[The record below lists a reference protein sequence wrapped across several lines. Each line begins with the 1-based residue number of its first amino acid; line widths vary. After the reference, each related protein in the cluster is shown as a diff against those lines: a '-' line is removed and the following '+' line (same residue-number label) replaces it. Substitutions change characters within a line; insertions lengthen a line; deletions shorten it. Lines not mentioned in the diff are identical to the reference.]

1 MIIRNWITLL
11 FIISLISISS
21 ALVAEYF
28 FNLQPCELCLKQRH
42 PYYLILICLI
52 LIFLFKNL
60 NKIWLYLVIQ
70 LASVYGLFYS
80 IWHVGVENKILKGP
94 AGCSAMLTS
103 SENASDL
110 KAQIL
115 SKQVIS
121 CDEVIWSFGIS
132 AASINTLVLLVIFIL
147 NAIYLFK
154 YYGIKKEKASK
165 KILHQEV
172 PLIESF

>member
-1 MIIRNWITLL
+1 MIIRNWTLLL

-21 ALVAEYF
+21 ALIAEYF

-42 PYYLILICLI
+42 PYYLILVCLVF
-52 LIFLFKNL
+52 IFIIKNL
-60 NKIWLYLVIQ
+60 NKIVFYLLIQ
-70 LASVYGLFYS
+70 LGAVYGLFYS

-94 AGCSAMLTS
+94 SGCSVMLTN
-103 SENASDL
+103 SESASDL

-121 CDEVIWSFGIS
+121 CDEVIWSFFGIS

-154 YYGIKKEKASK
+154 NYGIKKEKN
-165 KILHQEV
+165 V
-172 PLIESF
+172 

>member
-1 MIIRNWITLL
+1 MIIRNWNLLL

-21 ALVAEYF
+21 ALIAEYF
-28 FNLQPCELCLKQRH
+28 FNLQPCDLCLKQRH
-42 PYYLILICLI
+42 PYYLILVSLVF
-52 LIFLFKNL
+52 IFIIKNL
-60 NKIWLYLVIQ
+60 NKVVFYLLIQ

-94 AGCSAMLTS
+94 AGCSAMLTN
-103 SENASDL
+103 SEDASDL

-121 CDEVIWSFGIS
+121 CDEVIWSFFGIS

-147 NAIYLFK
+147 NAIYLFR
-154 YYGIKKEKASK
+154 YYGIKKEKS
-165 KILHQEV
+165 V
-172 PLIESF
+172 

>member
-1 MIIRNWITLL
+1 MIIRNWTLLL

-21 ALVAEYF
+21 ALIAEYF

-42 PYYLILICLI
+42 PYYLILVCLVF
-52 LIFLFKNL
+52 IFIIKNL
-60 NKIWLYLVIQ
+60 NKIVFYLLIQ
-70 LASVYGLFYS
+70 LSAVYGLFYS

-94 AGCSAMLTS
+94 SGCSVMLKN
-103 SENASDL
+103 SESASDL

-121 CDEVIWSFGIS
+121 CDEVIWSFFGIS

-147 NAIYLFK
+147 NAIYLFR
-154 YYGIKKEKASK
+154 YYGIKKEKS
-165 KILHQEV
+165 V
-172 PLIESF
+172 

>member
-1 MIIRNWITLL
+1 MIIRNWTLLL

-21 ALVAEYF
+21 ALIAEYF
-28 FNLQPCELCLKQRH
+28 FNLQPCELCLKQRN
-42 PYYLILICLI
+42 PYYLILVSLVFII
-52 LIFLFKNL
+52 IIKNL
-60 NKIWLYLVIQ
+60 NKFVFYLLIQ

-94 AGCSAMLTS
+94 AGCSALLTN
-103 SENASDL
+103 SENTSDL

-121 CDEVIWSFGIS
+121 CDEVIWSFFGIS

-147 NAIYLFK
+147 NAIYLFR
-154 YYGIKKEKASK
+154 YYGIKKEKN
-165 KILHQEV
+165 V
-172 PLIESF
+172 

>member
-1 MIIRNWITLL
+1 MIIRNWTLLL

-21 ALVAEYF
+21 ALIAEYF

-42 PYYLILICLI
+42 PYYLILVCLVF
-52 LIFLFKNL
+52 IFIIKNL
-60 NKIWLYLVIQ
+60 NKVVFYLLIQ
-70 LASVYGLFYS
+70 LGAVYGLFYS

-94 AGCSAMLTS
+94 SGCSVMLKN
-103 SENASDL
+103 SESASDL

-121 CDEVIWSFGIS
+121 CDEVIWSFFGIS

-147 NAIYLFK
+147 NAIYLLK
-154 YYGIKKEKASK
+154 NYGTKKEKN
-165 KILHQEV
+165 V
-172 PLIESF
+172 

>member
-1 MIIRNWITLL
+1 MIIRNWTLLL

-21 ALVAEYF
+21 ALIAEYF

-42 PYYLILICLI
+42 PYYLILVSLVF
-52 LIFLFKNL
+52 IFIIKNL
-60 NKIWLYLVIQ
+60 NKIVFYLLIQ
-70 LASVYGLFYS
+70 LSAVYGLFYS

-94 AGCSAMLTS
+94 SGCSVMLKN
-103 SENASDL
+103 SESASDL

-121 CDEVIWSFGIS
+121 CDEVIWSFFGIS

-154 YYGIKKEKASK
+154 NYGIKKEKN
-165 KILHQEV
+165 V
-172 PLIESF
+172 

>member
-1 MIIRNWITLL
+1 MIIRSWTLLL

-21 ALVAEYF
+21 ALIAEYF

-42 PYYLILICLI
+42 PYYLILVCLVF
-52 LIFLFKNL
+52 IFIIKNL
-60 NKIWLYLVIQ
+60 NKIVFYLLIQ
-70 LASVYGLFYS
+70 LSAVYGLFYS

-94 AGCSAMLTS
+94 SGCSVMLKN
-103 SENASDL
+103 SESASDL

-121 CDEVIWSFGIS
+121 CDEVIWSFFGIS

-154 YYGIKKEKASK
+154 NYGIKKEKN
-165 KILHQEV
+165 V
-172 PLIESF
+172 

>member
-1 MIIRNWITLL
+1 MIIRNWNLLL

-21 ALVAEYF
+21 ALIAEYF

-42 PYYLILICLI
+42 PYYLILVCLVF
-52 LIFLFKNL
+52 IFIIKNL
-60 NKIWLYLVIQ
+60 NKIVFYLLIQ
-70 LASVYGLFYS
+70 LSAVYGLFYS

-94 AGCSAMLTS
+94 SGCSVMLKN
-103 SENASDL
+103 SESASDL

-121 CDEVIWSFGIS
+121 CDEVIWSFFGIS

-154 YYGIKKEKASK
+154 NYGIKKEKN
-165 KILHQEV
+165 V
-172 PLIESF
+172 

>member
-1 MIIRNWITLL
+1 MIIRSWTLLL

-21 ALVAEYF
+21 ALIAEYF

-42 PYYLILICLI
+42 PYYLILVCLVF
-52 LIFLFKNL
+52 IFIIKNL
-60 NKIWLYLVIQ
+60 NKIVFYLLIQ
-70 LASVYGLFYS
+70 LSAVYGLFYS

-94 AGCSAMLTS
+94 SGCSVMLTN
-103 SENASDL
+103 SESASDL

-121 CDEVIWSFGIS
+121 CDEVIWSFFGIS

-154 YYGIKKEKASK
+154 NYGIKKEKN
-165 KILHQEV
+165 V
-172 PLIESF
+172 

>member
-1 MIIRNWITLL
+1 MIIRSWTLLL

-21 ALVAEYF
+21 ALIAEYF

-42 PYYLILICLI
+42 PYYLILVSLVF
-52 LIFLFKNL
+52 IFIIKNL
-60 NKIWLYLVIQ
+60 NKVVFYLLIQ
-70 LASVYGLFYS
+70 LATVYGLFYS

-94 AGCSAMLTS
+94 SGCSVMLKN
-103 SENASDL
+103 SESASDL

-121 CDEVIWSFGIS
+121 CDEVIWSFFGIS

-154 YYGIKKEKASK
+154 NYGTKKEKK
-165 KILHQEV
+165 V
-172 PLIESF
+172 